1 MKISSYIANSV
12 LGASALSLILY
23 AASSH
28 AAALDVSQS
37 TVLLVES
44 VSPNRLSTVD
54 VSGSMEF
61 AHTPECLGDKTFKVN
76 GVTVC
81 PNDDSGC
88 INTRRVKSSDINPL
102 AYNPSAKDV
111 IPTQA

>member
-37 TVLLVES
+37 PLMLVDS
-44 VSPNRLSTVD
+44 VSPNLLFTLD
-54 VSGSMEF
+54 DSGSMEF
-61 AHTPECLGDKTFKVN
+61 AYTPDGLGDKNFKVN

-81 PNDDSGC
+81 PNNDNGC
-88 INTRRVKSSDINPL
+88 RNTRRVKIGRASCRER
-102 AYNPSAKDV
+102 V
-111 IPTQA
+111 